1 MRKRLAEI
9 SEDRFGPIVFPMDPK
24 IKLKLPIPSEC
35 TIFKSAMAPFKLTF
49 ETYDGGRFSFIYKNG
64 DDLRQDQLIL

>member
-9 SEDRFGPIVFPMDPK
+9 TEDKFGLIVFPMDPK
-24 IKLKLPIPSEC
+24 VRLKLPIAAQC

-49 ETYDGGRFSFIYKNG
+49 ETDSGGKFSFIYKNG